1 MIKIERS
8 KIKDQRSKIK
18 NQKSKTKSA
27 APSVGNWQSAMFI
40 VLIVLSFSL
49 FGCGG
54 DSNPPPQQPRR
65 STPTSDAPTV
75 DTNDYTLKGAV
86 EYCKTGQFRYIFA
99 FKRTD
104 GQALT
109 ADDKTYLK
117 TNAPIEVSYWLKAD
131 NGVYAVACT
140 NFSFKDEHF
149 DALKKRFAIEDH
161 SEKK

>member
-1 MIKIERS
+1 MMKQIANGIKQITNR
-8 KIKDQRSKIK
+8 
-18 NQKSKTKSA
+18 KSK
-27 APSVGNWQSAMFI
+27 APSVENRKFPQSAMLI
-40 VLIVLSFSL
+40 VILIVLSFSF

-54 DSNPPPQQPRR
+54 DSKPQQQQQPKR
-65 STPTSDAPTV
+65 SSTQTPDAPPV

-109 ADDKTYLK
+109 TDDKTYLK
-117 TNAPIEVSYWLKAD
+117 ANAPIEVSYWLKAD
-131 NGVYAVACT
+131 NGVYAIACT
-140 NFSFKDEHF
+140 NFPFKDEHF
-149 DALKKRFAIEDH
+149 DALKKRFIIEDH